1 MDFYES
7 SVWPELI
14 VKRIVGADRSVLLEI
29 VETTWSN
36 QCYEK
41 TCHMS
46 DTVLHIL
53 TISLTVAFIFVR
65 VYSTGIRSVDLIVT
79 FES

>member
-1 MDFYES
+1 MS
-7 SVWPELI
+7 AMILLGI
-14 VKRIVGADRSVLLEI
+14 LLEKF
-29 VETTWSN
+29 VSTRSN
-36 QCYEK
+36 RCYKK

>member
-1 MDFYES
+1 MK
-7 SVWPELI
+7 L
-14 VKRIVGADRSVLLEI
+14 IVGADRLILLEI
-29 VETTWSN
+29 IETTRSN